1 MAHKEGHTGFTTNF
15 TDAAMG
21 GTGSGFLF
29 GEGGFRQARKDFVS
43 EYGMTPRK
51 YKKAYGG
58 LPSEGFLPDERFGI
72 VSSPNIDQNAFVVNT
87 NTKTGNSDTTT
98 TNTNQSAETRL
109 DEGLDFTDSIYNNET
124 LSRNS
129 DIKSAEDIV
138 SDYRANA
145 GNQGTGGDDTGGG
158 KGMGM
163 TSAQMG
169 AIGDMAGGVASIISG
184 ITGGGKRRAEQA
196 AAQAEYNTMKDRF
209 DNLSTANVYRN
220 MNNPY
225 EDLTVNQQQADFLA
239 QQQQQGLA
247 NTMRSLQGAAGGS
260 GIAALAQAM
269 ANQQG
274 QNLQQASASI
284 GQQEAA
290 NQRLRAQG
298 AMQVQM
304 AERQGE
310 LISNQME
317 AQKTATQLG
326 RADERLREANLAR
339 EQATKA
345 LVGGVAQLGMGV
357 ATGGA
362 SGMFGNAWFDGSRQ

>member
-1 MAHKEGHTGFTTNF
+1 MAHKEGHTGFKTNF
-15 TDAAMG
+15 TDSAMG

-29 GEGGFRQARKDFVS
+29 GQGGFSQARKDFVD

-51 YKKAYGG
+51 YKKAHGG
-58 LPSEGFLPDERFGI
+58 LPSEGFLKDESFGI
-72 VSSPNIDQNAFVVNT
+72 VSSPSIDQNSFVTNT
-87 NTKTGNSDTTT
+87 NTTLNDTTT
-98 TNTNQSAETRL
+98 GNADTRIQSL
-109 DEGLDFTDSIYNNET
+109 SDEIYNDET
-124 LSRNS
+124 LSGNS
-129 DIKSAEDIV
+129 NIKSAGDIV
-138 SDYRANA
+138 NAYRADV
-145 GNQGTGGDDTGGG
+145 GNQGEGGDG

-184 ITGGGKRRAEQA
+184 VTGGGKRRAEQA
-196 AAQAEYNTMKDRF
+196 AAQSEYNTMKDRF

-225 EDLTVNQQQADFLA
+225 EDLTVNQQQANFTA

-284 GQQEAA
+284 GQQESA

-357 ATGGA
+357 ASGGA

>member
-15 TDAAMG
+15 TDTAMG

-29 GEGGFRQARKDFVS
+29 GQGGFRQARKDF
-43 EYGMTPRK
+43 ETKYGMTPRK

-58 LPSEGFLPDERFGI
+58 LPSEGFLPDESFGI
-72 VSSPNIDQNAFVVNT
+72 VSSPSIDQNSFVTNT
-87 NTKTGNSDTTT
+87 NTTLNDTRTGNADTRIQGLSD
-98 TNTNQSAETRL
+98 E
-109 DEGLDFTDSIYNNET
+109 IYNDTDLISDKT
-124 LSRNS
+124 LNNDS
-129 DIKSAEDIV
+129 K
-138 SDYRANA
+138 
-145 GNQGTGGDDTGGG
+145 QGEG

-184 ITGGGKRRAEQA
+184 VTGGGKRRAEQA

-225 EDLTVNQQQADFLA
+225 EDLTVNQQQANFTA

-362 SGMFGNAWFDGSRQ
+362 SGMFGDAWFDGSRQ

>member
-1 MAHKEGHTGFTTNF
+1 M
-15 TDAAMG
+15 
-21 GTGSGFLF
+21 
-29 GEGGFRQARKDFVS
+29 
-43 EYGMTPRK
+43 
-51 YKKAYGG
+51 
-58 LPSEGFLPDERFGI
+58 
-72 VSSPNIDQNAFVVNT
+72 
-87 NTKTGNSDTTT
+87 
-98 TNTNQSAETRL
+98 
-109 DEGLDFTDSIYNNET
+109 
-124 LSRNS
+124 
-129 DIKSAEDIV
+129 